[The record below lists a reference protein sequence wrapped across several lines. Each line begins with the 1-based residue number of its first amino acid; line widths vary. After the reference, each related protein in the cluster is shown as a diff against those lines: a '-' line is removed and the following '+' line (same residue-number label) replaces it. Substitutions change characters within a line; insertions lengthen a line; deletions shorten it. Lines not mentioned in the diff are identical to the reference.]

1 MTDHPPETTPL
12 GDARLI
18 PITDFTDL
26 VLMDRAG
33 GKLGAIKEAY
43 VDKLSGRIEFIIAAT
58 GGFLGVGDKF
68 HPIPF
73 GVLSYNHKPEG
84 YVGAF
89 TKKDLEDAPAY
100 DRDQLGGRQYGWSDS
115 VRRYF
120 DQLTV
125 RPAGVPR

>member
-1 MTDHPPETTPL
+1 MTDHPAETTPL

-18 PITDFTDL
+18 PLSDLTDL

-33 GKLGAIKEAY
+33 GKLGALKEAY
-43 VDKLSGRIEFIIAAT
+43 VDKLTGRVEFVIAAT

-73 GVLSYNHKPEG
+73 SALTFNHKPEG

-89 TKKDLEDAPAY
+89 TKKDLEAAPAY
-100 DRDQLGGRQYGWSDS
+100 DRDQLSGKQYGWSDS

-120 DQLTV
+120 ADIAV
-125 RPAGVPR
+125 RPADPAR